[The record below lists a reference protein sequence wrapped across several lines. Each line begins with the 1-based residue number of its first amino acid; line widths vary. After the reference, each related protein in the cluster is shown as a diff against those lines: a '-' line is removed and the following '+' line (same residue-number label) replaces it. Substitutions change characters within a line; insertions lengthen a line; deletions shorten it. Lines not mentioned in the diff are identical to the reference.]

1 MQKWQRVGIAAIVAL
16 AGFGAAFVH
25 FTIADKA
32 HEHAEH
38 GTAAHA
44 ELFAAGEPADPKKDF
59 RVVELA
65 MTEGSGT
72 MAFAPNA
79 VEVKVGEQIKFVIK
93 NTGALDHEFKLDSFE
108 QIAKHKIAMEKNPE
122 MIHDDPN
129 GTRLEPSKSG
139 EVFWRFSK
147 TGTFEFACL
156 IPGHYEAGMH
166 GKVVVK

>member
-1 MQKWQRVGIAAIVAL
+1 MQNWQWGGLAAIVAL

-25 FTIADKA
+25 FTSADMA
-32 HEHAEH
+32 HGHAEH
-38 GTAAHA
+38 GGVAHA
-44 ELFAAGEPADPKKDF
+44 EMFAAGEPADPNKGF

-72 MAFAPNA
+72 MAFTPDAID
-79 VEVKVGEQIKFVIK
+79 VKTGEQIKFVIK
-93 NTGALDHEFKLDSFE
+93 NTGALDHEFKLDSNE
-108 QIAKHKIAMEKNPE
+108 QIAKHKIAMAKNPE

-129 GTRLEPSKSG
+129 GTRLQPSKSG
-139 EVFWRFSK
+139 EIFWKFSK
-147 TGTFEFACL
+147 AGTFEFACL

>member
-1 MQKWQRVGIAAIVAL
+1 MQKLQWAGVATIVAL
-16 AGFGAAFVH
+16 AGVGSAFVH
-25 FTIADKA
+25 FTGANIA
-32 HEHAEH
+32 HEHEEH
-38 GTAAHA
+38 GTSAHA
-44 ELFAAGEPADPKKDF
+44 EVFAAGEPADPKKAF

-65 MTEGSGT
+65 MIEGSGT
-72 MAFAPNA
+72 MAFTPS
-79 VEVKVGEQIKFVIK
+79 EVDVKTGEQIKFVIK
-93 NTGALDHEFKLDSFE
+93 NAGALDHEFKLDSSD

-139 EVFWRFSK
+139 EIFWKFSK
-147 TGTFEFACL
+147 AGTFEFACL